1 MLKERIYMCGLLWK
15 KIFSCICFAGIVLF
29 VSGCETMI
37 ATSTGKVS
45 MRGVSHMVRAGAA
58 GEPISLEDLN
68 DIPPTGLSGQYVS
81 GQYGGAGVQDLNQA
95 DAWLQQNLW

>member
-1 MLKERIYMCGLLWK
+1 MGNEFRK
-15 KIFSCICFAGIVLF
+15 KIFCCICFAAIAVF

-45 MRGVSHMVRAGAA
+45 MRGVCHMVRAGVA

-81 GQYGGAGVQDLNQA
+81 GQRGGMGVQDLSQA